1 MANDRKIVMT
11 PEFILS
17 FPNLFEMREYQGKK
31 SYQIT
36 MVFPKGTDLSAL
48 KAAAKECLDAKFPNG
63 CKNPNNPFGK
73 GDDKS
78 DEWGSIFEGATYVR
92 ASTQFAPKVV
102 DQNRVEILD
111 ADKVY
116 AGCYCRALVAP
127 YAYDKAGNRGVSFS
141 LEAVQFLR
149 DGKRIGGG
157 VSLDMFDDGKVTA
170 TGAKDDDPFEDS
182 F

>member
-17 FPNLFEMREYQGKK
+17 FPNLFEMREYQGKS

-36 MVFPKGTDLSAL
+36 MVFPQGSDLSAL
-48 KAAAKECLDAKFPNG
+48 KSAAKECLDAKFPNG

-73 GDDKS
+73 GDDKV
-78 DEWGSIFEGATYVR
+78 DEWGEIFRGAVYVR

-149 DGKRIGGG
+149 DGKRIGRGDN
-157 VSLDMFDDGKVTA
+157 LDMFNDGKAGTPS
-170 TGAKDDDPFEDS
+170 KEEDPLGEW
-182 F
+182 

>member
-36 MVFPKGTDLSAL
+36 MVFPEGTDLTAL

-63 CKNPNNPFGK
+63 CKNPTNPFGK
-73 GDDKS
+73 GDDKV
-78 DEWGSIFEGATYVR
+78 DEWGSIFKGAIYVR

-157 VSLDMFDDGKVTA
+157 VSIDMFDDGKVAPTKS
-170 TGAKDDDPFEDS
+170 TGGSDPLGDW
-182 F
+182 

>member
-17 FPNLFEMREYQGKK
+17 FPSLFEMREYQGKS

-36 MVFPKGTDLSAL
+36 MVFPKGTDLTAL
-48 KAAAKECLDAKFPNG
+48 KQAAKECLDAKFPNG

-73 GDDKS
+73 GDDKV
-78 DEWGSIFEGATYVR
+78 DEWGKIFEEAVYVR
-92 ASTQFAPKVV
+92 AQTQFAPKVV

-127 YAYDKAGNRGVSFS
+127 YAYDKAGNRGVGFG

-149 DGKRIGGG
+149 DGERIGGG
-157 VSLDMFDDGKVTA
+157 VNLDMFDDGKVAGTA
-170 TGAKDDDPFEDS
+170 PAKEEDPLAGW
-182 F
+182 